1 MFEISVVYNKY
12 EGDKDHPVPMDYIGV
27 LEDTGGSLLKFYY
40 LKSII
45 MARGRYNVLIFQ
57 ISAF

>member
-27 LEDTGGSLLKFYY
+27 SRTQEVPD
-40 LKSII
+40 
-45 MARGRYNVLIFQ
+45 
-57 ISAF
+57 